1 MRFFARVI
9 DRKADIADHAA
20 GAGWRELAALCKSH
34 ADAVGHLAWPHVVPT
49 GPLYFVWKKLAT
61 FTQEELDDF
70 ASDDDET
77 LARTLGAYADIDV
90 AKLWPVE

>member
-1 MRFFARVI
+1 M
-9 DRKADIADHAA
+9 
-20 GAGWRELAALCKSH
+20 
-34 ADAVGHLAWPHVVPT
+34 VPT

-77 LARTLGAYADIDV
+77 LARTLRAYADIDV